1 METWIRRDA
10 RYDGKIVQ
18 LYTGEVQLDDGTTA
32 FREVVEHNGGV
43 GIVPFLGDA
52 VVFVRQYR
60 IAVEQYTLEI
70 PAGTLER
77 DESPE
82 LRGRAE
88 LEEETGYRAGRVESC
103 GYFYPSAG
111 CFSEKLYLYL
121 AFDLEKGEQNLE
133 PDERIELV
141 ELSLDEVRGRLS
153 RHEFTDGKTIIGLH
167 ALLSRIET

>member
-10 RYDGKIVQ
+10 QYDGKIVR
-18 LYTGEVQLDDGTTA
+18 LYTGEVKLDDGTTA

-43 GIVPFLGDA
+43 GIVPFLGDS

-70 PAGTLER
+70 PAGKLEG

-82 LRGRAE
+82 TRGRVE

-103 GYFYPSAG
+103 GYFYPSPG

-133 PDERIELV
+133 RDERIEGV
-141 ELSLDEVRGRLS
+141 ELSLDEVRGRLA
-153 RHEFTDGKTIIGLH
+153 RHEFMDAKTIIGLH
-167 ALLSRIET
+167 ALLSRIDA

>member
-1 METWIRRDA
+1 METWIRRDTQ
-10 RYDGKIVQ
+10 YDGKIVR

-43 GIVPFLGDA
+43 GIVPFLGDS

-60 IAVEQYTLEI
+60 IAVEEYTLEI
-70 PAGTLER
+70 PAGKLEG

-82 LRGRAE
+82 LRGRVE

-103 GYFYPSAG
+103 GYFYPSPG
-111 CFSEKLYLYL
+111 CFSEKLYIYL

-133 PDERIELV
+133 MDEHIERV
-141 ELSLDEVRGRLS
+141 EISLDEVRGRLA
-153 RHEFTDGKTIIGLH
+153 RHEFTDGKTIIGLY
-167 ALLSRIET
+167 ALLSRIDT